1 MGHLKLIPSKQFKI
15 QTIFT
20 LFTLLLIMILT
31 RGSHLLT
38 SITLPDASFAL
49 FLIGG
54 MLLKKPKWFISLFAA
69 SVIIDLI
76 ALSINP
82 TDQIPINLGYLGLLP
97 SYGIMW
103 LIGLYVSKTKD
114 ILKFLIFS
122 ALGTFVSFMIST
134 QTYYLFSN
142 KFPGITIQ
150 ASIQTGWEYFPHS
163 FIYTMSYLV
172 AYWVIQ
178 SLLKRQFVSQ
188 KATAL

>member
-1 MGHLKLIPSKQFKI
+1 MNLTYKKYMSISVI
-15 QTIFT
+15 
-20 LFTLLLIMILT
+20 LFLMVLT

-38 SITLPDASFAL
+38 SITLPDAGFAL
-49 FLIGG
+49 FLVGG
-54 MLLKKPKWFISLFAA
+54 ILLKKPKWFISLFAA

-76 ALSINP
+76 ALFINP

-103 LIGLYVSKTKD
+103 LIGLYLSKTKD

-150 ASIQTGWEYFPHS
+150 ESIQTGWEYFPHS
-163 FIYTMSYLV
+163 FIYTMSYLIT
-172 AYWVIQ
+172 YWCIQ
-178 SLLKRQFVSQ
+178 SLLKRQFLSQ

>member
-1 MGHLKLIPSKQFKI
+1 MNLFLKKYTTILII
-15 QTIFT
+15 VI
-20 LFTLLLIMILT
+20 LMVLT

-38 SITLPDASFAL
+38 AISLPDASFAL
-49 FLIGG
+49 FLVGG
-54 MLLKKPKWFISLFAA
+54 ILLKKPKWFISLFAA

-150 ASIQTGWEYFPHS
+150 ESIKTGWEFFPHS
-163 FIYTMSYLV
+163 FIYTISYLI

>member
-1 MGHLKLIPSKQFKI
+1 MNLTYKKYMSISVI
-15 QTIFT
+15 
-20 LFTLLLIMILT
+20 LFLMVLT

-38 SITLPDASFAL
+38 SITLPDAGFAL
-49 FLIGG
+49 FLVGG
-54 MLLKKPKWFISLFAA
+54 ILLKKPKWFISLFAA

-76 ALSINP
+76 ALFINP

-103 LIGLYVSKTKD
+103 LIGLYLSKTKD

-150 ASIQTGWEYFPHS
+150 ESIQTGWEYFPHS
-163 FIYTMSYLV
+163 FIYTMSYLM

-178 SLLKRQFVSQ
+178 SLLKRQFLSQ

>member
-38 SITLPDASFAL
+38 SISLPDASFAL

-54 MLLKKPKWFISLFAA
+54 MVLKKPKWFISLFAA

-82 TDQIPINLGYLGLLP
+82 TDQIPINLGYLGLFP

-103 LIGLYVSKTKD
+103 LIGLYVSKKKD
-114 ILKFLIFS
+114 ILKFAIFS
-122 ALGTFVSFMIST
+122 AFGTFVSFMIST
-134 QTYYLFSN
+134 QTYYLLSN

-150 ASIQTGWEYFPHS
+150 ESIQTGWEYFPHS
-163 FIYTMSYLV
+163 FIYTMSYLMT
-172 AYWVIQ
+172 YWGIQ
-178 SLLKRQFVSQ
+178 SLLKRQFFSQ

>member
-1 MGHLKLIPSKQFKI
+1 MNLIYKKYVLI
-15 QTIFT
+15 VVI
-20 LFTLLLIMILT
+20 LFLMVLT

-38 SITLPDASFAL
+38 SVSLPDAGFAL
-49 FLIGG
+49 FLVGG
-54 MLLKKPKWFISLFAA
+54 ILLKKPKWFISLFAA
-69 SVIIDLI
+69 SVLIDLI